1 MNNERLTINDKS
13 RWLTI
18 VIVVLLTI
26 AASSAI
32 TTLIIYNLL
41 SSQTD
46 TKKHLAIASV
56 KTVNISAVSALGR
69 LEPEGE
75 VINISAPSL
84 IQRGRVEKLFVKLG
98 DRVKAGQVIAILD
111 SHSTLQ
117 AALKQ
122 SQAQVKIAQARLEQ
136 IKAGAKVG
144 AIQAQTATI
153 ERLAAELQGQ
163 ITAQQATIQRIKA
176 QLHNAT
182 VECDRYK
189 KLHQDG
195 AISTSS
201 YDNMCLKQN
210 TFQEQLTEAQ
220 ANRKIILDSL
230 IKQQREA
237 KATLNK
243 IAEVREVDVAVAM
256 AQLVAAQA
264 AVQQAQ
270 ANFDLTYVR
279 APQNGQILKVHTLPG
294 EVISEK
300 GIVDLGQTEQMY
312 AIAEIYETDI
322 SKVRLGQQATI
333 TSTGFIP
340 KLSGTVAEIGLQI
353 GKKDVLGTDPAADVD
368 SRVVEVKIR
377 LNPLDSQYVTG
388 LTNLQVN
395 VVIHTP

>member
-1 MNNERLTINDKS
+1 MINDKS

-189 KLHQDG
+189 QLHQDG